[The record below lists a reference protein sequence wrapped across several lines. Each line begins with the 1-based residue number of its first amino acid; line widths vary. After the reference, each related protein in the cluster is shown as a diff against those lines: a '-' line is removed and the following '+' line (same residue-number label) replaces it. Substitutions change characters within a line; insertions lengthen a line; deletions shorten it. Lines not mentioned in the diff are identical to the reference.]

1 MIYIKIILIISLI
14 VSILGYI
21 FSVLREK
28 YYLKKNI
35 IIIDNK
41 NIRKSD
47 LNGLDMNSFI
57 YNQVYLKTGD
67 ELKIITENRIYKG
80 ILLGGKF
87 NEGII
92 RIVTKPNNI
101 KEIKLNEIL
110 KLKVTK
116 KYGKFFAS

>member
-14 VSILGYI
+14 VSILGYV

>member
-14 VSILGYI
+14 LSISGYI
-21 FSVLREK
+21 FAVLREK
-28 YYLKKNI
+28 YYLRKNI

-41 NIRKSD
+41 YIKKSH
-47 LNGLDMNSFI
+47 LKGLDMNSFI
-57 YNQVYLKTGD
+57 YNKIYLKTGD
-67 ELKIITENRIYKG
+67 ELKIITQKKTYKG

-92 RIVTKPNNI
+92 RIVIKPHNI
-101 KEIKLNEIL
+101 LEIRLNEIL

-116 KYGKFFAS
+116 KYGKFFAF